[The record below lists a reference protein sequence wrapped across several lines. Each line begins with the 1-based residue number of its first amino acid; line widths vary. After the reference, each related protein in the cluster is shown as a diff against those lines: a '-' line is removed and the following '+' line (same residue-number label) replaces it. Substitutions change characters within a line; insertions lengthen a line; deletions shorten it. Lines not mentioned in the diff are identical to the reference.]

1 MTPFDVVKVRL
12 QAQAKVLVGGQC
24 YICNYGHVDRL
35 CVHTNG
41 VKAASCCQPVCE
53 LHANLAPACELHP
66 NASPRPA
73 LSGPFVRAM
82 LINFYQMVFVQIIFF
97 KVLIF
102 NFS

>member
-41 VKAASCCQPVCE
+41 IKAACCQPVCE
-53 LHANLAPACELHP
+53 LHSSNAPVCELHSNTP
-66 NASPRPA
+66 SRPA
-73 LSGPFVRAM
+73 LSGPLVS
-82 LINFYQMVFVQIIFF
+82 VT
-97 KVLIF
+97 
-102 NFS
+102 